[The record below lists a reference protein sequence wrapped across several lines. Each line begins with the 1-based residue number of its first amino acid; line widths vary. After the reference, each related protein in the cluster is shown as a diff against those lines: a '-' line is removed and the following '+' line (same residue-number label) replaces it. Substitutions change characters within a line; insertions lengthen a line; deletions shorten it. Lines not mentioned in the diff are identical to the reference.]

1 MRWRNWRHLN
11 HLLPTRYEAALHFS
25 SALVNGTPGILVWT
39 KETLLAT
46 IACQMTGAWL
56 VSHFSTLSRLL
67 GDLLNNGINM
77 QMKVPKEAS
86 MMKVLVT
93 GGAGRLGSK
102 VVKELT
108 ETGYSVRIMSRK
120 RQPTNLL
127 SATEWAQADLETGQ
141 GIADAVAGIDVVIH
155 AASSPFKHTRQI
167 DVDGT
172 RLLLEQ
178 ARVAGVAHVIYISI
192 VGIDRIPYYY
202 YRAKLAAEELVKG
215 SGIPW
220 SILRATQ
227 FHYLVHLFFQ
237 AATKVPLVT
246 LLPTDLLCQS
256 IAESEVASRLC
267 EIAVAGPRGRLPDLG
282 GPEVLTAGQ
291 MARTWLML
299 RGMHRRVLPLH
310 LPGEVAQ
317 GFRRGYNTCPDQPVR
332 GHITWTEWVQRTY
345 QGK

>member
-1 MRWRNWRHLN
+1 
-11 HLLPTRYEAALHFS
+11 
-25 SALVNGTPGILVWT
+25 
-39 KETLLAT
+39 
-46 IACQMTGAWL
+46 
-56 VSHFSTLSRLL
+56 
-67 GDLLNNGINM
+67 
-77 QMKVPKEAS
+77 

>member
-1 MRWRNWRHLN
+1 
-11 HLLPTRYEAALHFS
+11 
-25 SALVNGTPGILVWT
+25 
-39 KETLLAT
+39 
-46 IACQMTGAWL
+46 
-56 VSHFSTLSRLL
+56 
-67 GDLLNNGINM
+67 M

-86 MMKVLVT
+86 IMKVLVT

-141 GIADAVAGIDVVIH
+141 GIADAVAGIDVVVH

-192 VGIDRIPYYY
+192 VGIDRILYYY
-202 YRAKLAAEELVKG
+202 YRAKLAAEELVKNND
-215 SGIPW
+215 IPW

-227 FHYLVHLFFQ
+227 FHYLIDLFFQ

-267 EIAVAGPRGRLPDLG
+267 EIVVAGPRGRLPDLG

-291 MARTWLML
+291 MAHTWLML

-317 GFRRGYNTCPDQPVR
+317 GFRRGFNTCPDQPVR
-332 GHITWTEWVQRTY
+332 GHIPWTEWVQRKY

>member
-1 MRWRNWRHLN
+1 
-11 HLLPTRYEAALHFS
+11 
-25 SALVNGTPGILVWT
+25 
-39 KETLLAT
+39 
-46 IACQMTGAWL
+46 
-56 VSHFSTLSRLL
+56 
-67 GDLLNNGINM
+67 M

-120 RQPTNLL
+120 RQPMNLL
-127 SATEWAQADLETGQ
+127 SATEWTQADLETGQ
-141 GIADAVAGIDVVIH
+141 GIADAVAGIDVVVH

-178 ARVAGVAHVIYISI
+178 ARVAGVAHMIYISI

-202 YRAKLAAEELVKG
+202 YRAKLAAEELVKD

-227 FHYLVHLFFQ
+227 FHYLVDLFFQ

-267 EIAVAGPRGRLPDLG
+267 EIAVAGPGGRLPDLG
-282 GPEVLTAGQ
+282 GPEVLRAGQ